1 MDREMLAKYRVKRP
15 GCLSWW
21 ALEMDEEQKSER
33 RIYLRR
39 VLLKYPD
46 WANLSNDELDAIR
59 LYRMGEGFMVEDST
73 GCDFYLPESGTT
85 KAVSEFRRVRAMM
98 PFEFM
103 DKTGKDF
110 LWSHY
115 SADISRARN
124 LVNQYILKFEHF
136 QKKGLGLYIS
146 SGTKGSGKTMLSCC
160 VINEIADRYAIPVKF
175 VNMLD
180 LLEMTKKSFKG
191 DGKEIDALHQAGLLV
206 LDDIGAQ
213 MSKEWVD
220 SVLYRL
226 VNDRYINRK
235 PTIYTSNIPIDSLK
249 MDDRIADRIESTTYP
264 LALPE
269 ESIRRAM
276 RQQEKDRMLEE
287 ITKAP

>member
-1 MDREMLAKYRVKRP
+1 
-15 GCLSWW
+15 
-21 ALEMDEEQKSER
+21 MDEEQKRER
-33 RIYLRR
+33 RIYLRKI
-39 VLLKYPD
+39 LLKYPD

-59 LYRMGEGFMVEDST
+59 LYKIESGFIVEDAA
-73 GCDFYLPESGTT
+73 GYEFHLPYGGIT
-85 KAVSEFRRVRAMM
+85 KAVSDFRRVRAMM

-103 DKTGKDF
+103 DKAGKDF
-110 LWSHY
+110 LWNRY
-115 SADISRARN
+115 STDISRARN

-160 VINEIADRYAIPVKF
+160 IVNEIADRYAISVKF
-175 VNMLD
+175 VNILD
-180 LLEMTKKSFKG
+180 LLEMTKKSFKSE
-191 DGKEIDALHQAGLLV
+191 DKEIDALYQAGLLV

-213 MSKEWVD
+213 ISKEWID

-226 VNDRYINRK
+226 VNNRYINRK

-249 MDDRIADRIESTTYP
+249 MDDRIVDRIESTTYP

-269 ESIRRAM
+269 EPIRRMM
-276 RQQEKDRMLEE
+276 RQQEKAWMLEE